1 MELDQQTV
9 LDGWKRRCAD
19 LMEQVVLLEA
29 ALLQKQAPPE
39 PDSPE
44 EEN

>member
-19 LMEQVVLLEA
+19 LMEQIVLLEA
-29 ALLQKQAPPE
+29 LVATLQAE
-39 PDSPE
+39 GE
-44 EEN
+44 ETTE